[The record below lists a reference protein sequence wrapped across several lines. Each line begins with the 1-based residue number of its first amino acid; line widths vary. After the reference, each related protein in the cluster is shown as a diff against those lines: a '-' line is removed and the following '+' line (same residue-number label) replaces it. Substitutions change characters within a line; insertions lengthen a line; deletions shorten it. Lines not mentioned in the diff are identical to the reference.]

1 MSEVQSANTS
11 ATEPATVPAQVEAPA
26 QDLSSLQKDSDLF
39 FPSEKALSQAIV
51 SDFDALRA
59 EANADP
65 EAFWEARA
73 RELEWFSPW
82 NSVKKWSENPPQIEW
97 FSGATCNITVNALDR
112 HVQNGKRNKV
122 AFIWV
127 AEEGEAVF
135 KEKKVT
141 YGELLKRVNQ
151 AANALKAMG
160 VKKGNKVTIY
170 MALTPALPIAMLA
183 CARIGAIHCVV
194 YAGFSAPALRQR
206 IEDSGSK
213 VVICSDMGYR
223 RGKRIDLKG
232 IVNEATH
239 GLHSVEKI
247 LVFRRGHT
255 PIELFEPKEFDW
267 NELLDAQSALC
278 EPEVMDAEDPLFY
291 LYTSGTTGKPKGIV
305 HVHGGYAVGTSYTH
319 KIAFDLQPDD
329 IFLCTADPG
338 WITGHSYVVYGPLI
352 NAATVVLVEGA
363 LDFPDPGRWWKL
375 VEKYGVNIFYSTP
388 TAIRALM
395 RFGEEYPAKY
405 DLSSLRVLGSV
416 GEPINPEAWLWFH
429 KNVGHGQCP
438 IIDTWWQTETGQ
450 FLIGTVP
457 SYPSKP
463 GSPGKPFPGIEAD
476 VVDREGHPVEAN
488 KGGFLVI
495 KNQWPAMMR
504 TISGDT
510 ERYNGYWELIPGYYA
525 AGDVATKDEDGY
537 FRVMGRAD
545 DVMNVSGYR
554 IGTAEVESALVSHPA
569 VAEAAVI
576 GKPDPLRGESIKAFV
591 ILRDG
596 FEGSDDLVKLLKA
609 HVRVELSP
617 IAMPGEIDFV
627 PSLPKTRSGKIMRRV
642 LKAKE
647 LGVAP
652 GDISTLED

>member
-1 MSEVQSANTS
+1 MPDS
-11 ATEPATVPAQVEAPA
+11 P
-26 QDLSSLQKDSDLF
+26 QDLSSLQKDSEVF
-39 FPSEKALSQAIV
+39 HPSPAALEKAIV
-51 SDFDALRA
+51 TDFDALR
-59 EANADP
+59 ESANADP

-82 NSVKKWSENPPQIEW
+82 QSVKKWSENPPQVEW

-160 VKKGNKVTIY
+160 VKKGDRVTIY

-213 VVICSDMGYR
+213 VVICSDMSYR
-223 RGKRIDLKG
+223 RGKRVDLKG
-232 IVNEATH
+232 IVDDATR
-239 GLHSVEKI
+239 GLFAVEKI

-255 PIELFEPKEFDW
+255 PIELFEPKELDW
-267 NELLDAQSALC
+267 NETLDAQSAIC
-278 EPEVMDAEDPLFY
+278 EPEVMSAEDPLFY

-363 LDFPDPGRWWKL
+363 LDFPDPGRWWKV

-395 RFGEEYPAKY
+395 RFGDEFPAKY

-429 KNVGHGQCP
+429 KNVGHGNCP

-476 VVDREGHPVEAN
+476 VVDREGVPVEPN

-504 TISGDT
+504 SISGDT

-537 FRVMGRAD
+537 IRVMGRAD

-569 VAEAAVI
+569 IAEAAVI
-576 GKPDPLRGESIKAFV
+576 GKPDALKGESIKAFV

-596 FEGSDDLVKLLKA
+596 FEGGDDLLKALKA

>member
-1 MSEVQSANTS
+1 MSEQNLA
-11 ATEPATVPAQVEAPA
+11 
-26 QDLSSLQKDSDLF
+26 SLQKDSDF
-39 FPSEKALSQAIV
+39 FLPSTKTLAKSLTP
-51 SDFDALRA
+51 DFDALREA
-59 EANADP
+59 ANANP
-65 EAFWEARA
+65 EAFWEEQAKQ
-73 RELEWFSPW
+73 LEWFKPW
-82 NSVKKWSENPPQIEW
+82 TEVMTWDPSIPKAEW
-97 FSGATCNITVNALDR
+97 FVGAQCNITVNALDR
-112 HVQNGKRNKV
+112 HVRNGKRNKV
-122 AFIWV
+122 AYIWA

-141 YGELLKRVNQ
+141 YGDLLRRVNQ
-151 AANALKAMG
+151 CANALKSLG
-160 VKKGNKVTIY
+160 VKKGDRVTIY
-170 MALTPALPIAMLA
+170 MAMTPALPIAMLA

-194 YAGFSAPALRQR
+194 YAGFSAPALRTR

-213 VVICSDMGYR
+213 VVICSDMSYR
-223 RGKRIDLKG
+223 RGKRIDLMG
-232 IVNEATH
+232 IVNEAVH
-239 GLHSVEKI
+239 GLFQVEKVM
-247 LVFRRGHT
+247 VFRRGHT
-255 PIELFEPKEFDW
+255 PLELNPPQQIDW
-267 NELLDAQSALC
+267 EETLNAQSTEC
-278 EPEVMDAEDPLFY
+278 EPEVMEAEDPLFY

-305 HVHGGYAVGTSYTH
+305 HVHGGYAVGASYTH
-319 KIAFDLQPDD
+319 KIAFDLGDD
-329 IFLCTADPG
+329 DVYMCTADPG

-352 NAATVVLVEGA
+352 NGATTLLAEGA
-363 LDFPDPGRWWKL
+363 LDFPDPGRWWQV

-395 RFGEEYPAKY
+395 RFGDEFPAKY

-429 KNVGHGQCP
+429 KNIGHGECP
-438 IIDTWWQTETGQ
+438 IIDTWWQTETGH

-457 SYPSKP
+457 SYPGKP
-463 GSPGKPFPGIEAD
+463 GSPGKAFPGIIAD
-476 VVDREGHPVEAN
+476 VVDREGNPVGN
-488 KGGFLVI
+488 DKGGFLVI
-495 KNQWPAMMR
+495 KNQWPGMMR
-504 TISGDT
+504 SIFGDP
-510 ERYNGYWELIPGYYA
+510 ERYAGYWQLIPGYYA
-525 AGDVATKDEDGY
+525 AGDVATRDADGY

-576 GKPDPLRGESIKAFV
+576 GKPDPLKGESIKAFV
-591 ILRDG
+591 ILIEG
-596 FEGSDDLVKLLKA
+596 QEGSDDLRALLKA

>member
-1 MSEVQSANTS
+1 MSDDQ
-11 ATEPATVPAQVEAPA
+11 
-26 QDLSSLQKDSDLF
+26 LSSLQKQGDLYQ
-39 FPSEKALSQAIV
+39 PSAKALAFSLTP
-51 SDFDALRA
+51 DFDALRA

-65 EAFWEARA
+65 PAFWERQA
-73 RELEWFSPW
+73 RELEWFEPW
-82 NSVKKWSENPPQIEW
+82 NEVVKWQPDPPTVEW
-97 FSGATCNITVNALDR
+97 FSGAKCNITVNALDR
-112 HVQNGKRNKV
+112 HLKNGNRNKV
-122 AFIWV
+122 AFIWA

-135 KEKKVT
+135 REKKVT
-141 YGELLKRVNQ
+141 YGELARRVNQ
-151 AANALKAMG
+151 CANALKSMG
-160 VKKGNKVTIY
+160 VQKGDRVTIY

-194 YAGFSAPALRQR
+194 YGGFSAPALRTR

-232 IVNEATH
+232 IVNEAVH
-239 GLHSVEKI
+239 GLHQVEKV

-255 PIELFEPKEFDW
+255 PIELFAPRELDW
-267 NELLDAQSALC
+267 EETLDAQSIEC
-278 EPEVMDAEDPLFY
+278 EPEILDAEHPLFY

-319 KIAFDLQPDD
+319 KLCFDLHADD
-329 IFLCTADPG
+329 IFFCTADPG

-352 NAATVVLVEGA
+352 NGATVLLAEGA

-375 VEKYGVNIFYSTP
+375 VQKYGVNIFYSTP

-395 RFGEEYPAKY
+395 RFGEEYPAHY

-416 GEPINPEAWLWFH
+416 GEPINPEAWEWYH
-429 KNVGHGQCP
+429 KNVGKGECP
-438 IIDTWWQTETGQ
+438 IVDTWWQTETGQ
-450 FLIGTVP
+450 FMLATVP
-457 SYPSKP
+457 SYPAKP
-463 GSPGKPFPGIEAD
+463 GSPGKPLPGIEAD
-476 VVDREGHPVEAN
+476 VVDREGNPVGAN

-495 KNQWPAMMR
+495 KSQWPAMMR
-504 TISGDT
+504 AISGDQ
-510 ERYNGYWELIPGYYA
+510 ERYNTYWSLIPGYYA

-576 GKPDPLRGESIKAFV
+576 GKPDPLKGESIKAFV
-591 ILRDG
+591 ILREG
-596 FEGSDDLVKLLKA
+596 SEGSDELLAQLKA

-617 IAMPGEIDFV
+617 IAMPGEIEFV

>member
-1 MSEVQSANTS
+1 M
-11 ATEPATVPAQVEAPA
+11 
-26 QDLSSLQKDSDLF
+26 
-39 FPSEKALSQAIV
+39 
-51 SDFDALRA
+51 
-59 EANADP
+59 
-65 EAFWEARA
+65 
-73 RELEWFSPW
+73 
-82 NSVKKWSENPPQIEW
+82 
-97 FSGATCNITVNALDR
+97 
-112 HVQNGKRNKV
+112 
-122 AFIWV
+122 
-127 AEEGEAVF
+127 
-135 KEKKVT
+135 
-141 YGELLKRVNQ
+141 
-151 AANALKAMG
+151 
-160 VKKGNKVTIY
+160 
-170 MALTPALPIAMLA
+170 
-183 CARIGAIHCVV
+183 
-194 YAGFSAPALRQR
+194 
-206 IEDSGSK
+206 
-213 VVICSDMGYR
+213 
-223 RGKRIDLKG
+223 
-232 IVNEATH
+232 
-239 GLHSVEKI
+239 
-247 LVFRRGHT
+247 
-255 PIELFEPKEFDW
+255 
-267 NELLDAQSALC
+267 
-278 EPEVMDAEDPLFY
+278 
-291 LYTSGTTGKPKGIV
+291 
-305 HVHGGYAVGTSYTH
+305 
-319 KIAFDLQPDD
+319 
-329 IFLCTADPG
+329 
-338 WITGHSYVVYGPLI
+338 VYGPLI

-395 RFGEEYPAKY
+395 RFGDEFPARY

-429 KNVGHGQCP
+429 KHVGRGNCP

-457 SYPSKP
+457 SYPGKP

-476 VVDREGHPVEAN
+476 VVDRQGHPVEAN

-504 TISGDT
+504 SISGDT

-576 GKPDPLRGESIKAFV
+576 GKPDPLKGESIKAFV

-596 FEGSDDLVKLLKA
+596 FIGSDDLMKLLKA